1 MPSNITGAET
11 EGQKWAILQAW
22 VKQACVNAGI
32 AITGLT
38 DPLLSDI
45 NGGESEG
52 IKWAKLQ
59 RWIKLLA
66 ENVSG
71 GGGGGSGGPT
81 VYTVTYTAN
90 DQSVDVAV
98 GRNSVIVVRN
108 PDNCTGVSWQP
119 TGTRE
124 VGDIFTAVDASSPTT
139 ISTKVWNGAGW
150 DRMDLAEGQLSNF
163 PVSVGSVGGVVTISA
178 AESAYSQN
186 FLVTVTEPITSI
198 VILGLSY
205 GSHPIITFVQDATG
219 GHSVAIPANWH
230 PAGGVAPVIDTRP
243 NAATVVD
250 LSQSDFMFSYVNA
263 RPVAHRVQP
272 VLVTGTR
279 DLAAADGDRY
289 LYTTT
294 GSAVSLTVRANT
306 LPLDAEIDLF
316 QAGAG
321 RITIVPGAGVTIVS
335 KGGNLKL
342 SAQGSAATLKH
353 ITANTWH
360 LVGDLS
366 A

>member
-1 MPSNITGAET
+1 MPSDINASDT
-11 EGQKWAILQAW
+11 EGTKWVKLQAW
-22 VKQACVNAGI
+22 VKQACINAGI
-32 AITGLT
+32 AVTGLT

-71 GGGGGSGGPT
+71 GGGSGGPT
-81 VYTVTYTAN
+81 VYTVTYTEN
-90 DQSVDVAV
+90 DQSVDVEV
-98 GRNSVIVVRN
+98 GRNSVVVINN
-108 PDNCTGVSWQP
+108 PDNYTGCSWNP

-124 VGDIFTAVDASSPTT
+124 VGDVFTSCDISSPTT
-139 ISTKVWNGAGW
+139 ISTQVWSGTGWNGL
-150 DRMDLAEGQLSNF
+150 DIPEGQLSNF
-163 PVSVGSVGGVVTISA
+163 PVSINSVAGAVTIPASDG
-178 AESAYSQN
+178 AYSHN
-186 FLVTVTEPITSI
+186 FLINVTEPITSI
-198 VILGLSY
+198 VIYGLRL
-205 GSHPIITFVQDATG
+205 GSHPIITFLQDSTG
-219 GHSVAIPANWH
+219 GHSVAIPADWH
-230 PAGGVAPVIDTRP
+230 PVGGVAQVIDTRP

-250 LSQSDFMFSYVNA
+250 LSQSEMMFKYYNV
-263 RPVAHRVQP
+263 RPVQHRVLP
-272 VLVTGTR
+272 VLVTGSR

-294 GSAVSLTVRANT
+294 GSAVSLTVQKDT
-306 LPLDAEIDLF
+306 IPLDAEIDLF

-321 RITIVPGAGVTIVS
+321 QITIVQGADVTIVS
-335 KGGNLKL
+335 KGGNKKL

-353 ITANTWH
+353 ITSNVWH

>member
-45 NGGESEG
+45 SGGESEG

-59 RWIKLLA
+59 RWIRLLA
-66 ENVSG
+66 ENVT

-81 VYTVTYTAN
+81 VYTVAYTEHN
-90 DQSVDVAV
+90 QHIDVEV
-98 GRNSVIVVRN
+98 GRNSIVVIRN
-108 PDNCTGVSWQP
+108 PDFYSGTSWSA
-119 TGTRE
+119 TGTRQG
-124 VGDIFTAVDASSPTT
+124 GDVVVVYEQYSPFIVYTQ
-139 ISTKVWNGAGW
+139 VWTGSEWATGRIPGGQITNPPLEGALRDGV
-150 DRMDLAEGQLSNF
+150 
-163 PVSVGSVGGVVTISA
+163 VSVYPGMSLITSNITI
-178 AESAYSQN
+178 N
-186 FLVTVTEPITSI
+186 VTEPITDI
-198 VILGLSY
+198 VIYEATIGNPFVFS
-205 GSHPIITFVQDATG
+205 FVQDGT
-219 GHSVAIPANWH
+219 GHSVTLPATWKT
-230 PAGGVAPVIDTRP
+230 ADGVQPVIDTRP
-243 NAATVVD
+243 GSITIVD
-250 LSQSDFMFSYVNA
+250 IVQINFGGDYEVHVRSPQ
-263 RPVAHRVQP
+263 HRVQP

-294 GSAVSLTVRANT
+294 GSAVSLTVQANT

-321 RITIVPGAGVTIVS
+321 QLSVAAGAGVTIVS

>member
-52 IKWAKLQ
+52 IKLAKLQ
-59 RWIKLLA
+59 RWIRLLA
-66 ENVSG
+66 ENVT

-98 GRNSVIVVRN
+98 GRNSVIVINN
-108 PDNCTGVSWQP
+108 PDNYTGVSWQP

-124 VGDIFTAVDASSPTT
+124 VGDIFTAVDASSPLT
-139 ISTKVWNGAGW
+139 INTQVWNGLGW
-150 DRMDLAEGQLSNF
+150 DRLAIPEGQLQNY
-163 PVSVGSVGGVVTISA
+163 PVSINSVAGVVTVPRDGIA
-178 AESAYSQN
+178 LSQN
-186 FLVTVTEPITSI
+186 FLINVTEPITSI
-198 VILGLSY
+198 LTPFLGF
-205 GSHPIITFVQDATG
+205 GSHPIFTFVQDATG
-219 GHSVAIPANWH
+219 GHSVSIPANWH
-230 PAGGVAPVIDTRP
+230 PVGGVAPVIDTRP

-250 LSQSDFMFSYVNA
+250 LSQSDFMFHYVNA
-263 RPVAHRVQP
+263 RSVAHRVQP

-294 GSAVSLTVRANT
+294 GSAVSLTVQANT

-321 RITIVPGAGVTIVS
+321 QITLVAGSGVTIVS

-353 ITANTWH
+353 ITANVWH